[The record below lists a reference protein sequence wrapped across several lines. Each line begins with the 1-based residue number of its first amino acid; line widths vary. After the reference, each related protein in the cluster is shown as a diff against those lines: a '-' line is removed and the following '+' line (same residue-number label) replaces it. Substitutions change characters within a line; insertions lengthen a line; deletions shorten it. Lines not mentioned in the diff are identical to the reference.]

1 MFEGVAEPDDA
12 PRVYYSVTLTGHKRV
27 ECSERRKPK
36 VIHLEATVYEHGV
49 YSFWEVKDEISHE

>member
-27 ECSERRKPK
+27 ECSERQKAK
-36 VIHLEATVYEHGV
+36 VIHLEDTVYEHAV
-49 YSFWEVKDEISHE
+49 YSVWKVKGEVTHE